1 MSGKTLSQ
9 ELITAPGTAPGKR
22 SRSLVEFDV
31 EEFKAIN
38 RVSDD
43 TYMLGIDEAGRGS
56 IVGSMIYCG
65 AVVTLRDHDA
75 LANTGAAALTGRGN
89 NKHTSEKRRV
99 PSFQPFIREISA
111 TTISTAIHGRL
122 GKNLNTLS
130 HDAAVSIIQ
139 EAVTFCKGSLF
150 AVYVDTVGPPV
161 PYERMLKGRF
171 PHLKITVACKADAKF
186 PIVSAAS
193 IIAKT
198 HRDETVLPDYILN
211 QHQQTARSSSR
222 SGGTIINK
230 ITNPVVVGNGYPSD
244 PRAISYIRQH
254 VHRFFGYTEEAVGIV
269 RFAWKPVVDIL
280 QEACVEVVFEADLID
295 QKEKYELR
303 RHGNQTHQMSAN
315 HFFEKPSPRRDGLF
329 HSFGLK
335 TCSKMRLC

>member
-254 VHRFFGYTEEAVGIV
+254 VHRFFGYTEEAG
-269 RFAWKPVVDIL
+269 
-280 QEACVEVVFEADLID
+280 
-295 QKEKYELR
+295 
-303 RHGNQTHQMSAN
+303 THSV
-315 HFFEKPSPRRDGLF
+315 
-329 HSFGLK
+329 
-335 TCSKMRLC
+335 